1 MQRIVFPDKT
11 GFTLVEVMIALVVV
25 LVVFLALM
33 QTALVGIDSNM
44 INILRDEA
52 VSIAD
57 ERMSAHRNVPFDNV
71 TDTNGTPNNP
81 GNFVPDGPP
90 IQRNIRNIS
99 NFPFTS
105 MKRID
110 DLNDDN
116 KQVEIQIR
124 WEWKEKTVANDPY
137 THTISTIVRRQ

>member
-1 MQRIVFPDKT
+1 VFPDKT

-52 VSIAD
+52 VSIA
-57 ERMSAHRNVPFDNV
+57 EMRMSAHRNVPFDNALL

-81 GNFVPDGPP
+81 GNFVPDIPP
-90 IQRNIRNIS
+90 QIQRDIRNI
-99 NFPFTS
+99 NDFPFTTD
-105 MKRID
+105 KRVD
-110 DLNDDN
+110 DLGSDI
-116 KQVEIQIR
+116 KMVEIR
-124 WEWKEKTVANDPY
+124 VTWDWKEKTVANNDPY
-137 THTISTIVRRQ
+137 RHTIATIVRR